1 MKEPAQVLAEMEA
14 AEKVVLVDPDCP
26 YPAEIGFIRSCFDYQ
41 RLAGALIYELNR
53 AAASGMISR
62 EALILV
68 NRLQQRTPEG
78 CLAPL
83 DGGCA

>member
-1 MKEPAQVLAEMEA
+1 MKTPAQVVAEMEA
-14 AEKVVLVDPDCP
+14 TGKGILSDPDEC
-26 YPAEIGFIRSCFDYQ
+26 YLAEIGFVRSCFEFQ

-68 NRLQQRTPEG
+68 NRLQQRTPEAY
-78 CLAPL
+78 LAPL
-83 DGGCA
+83 DGEGA